1 MRRVFLAA
9 WAGVFALAVA
19 AIPSQAAIKGDY
31 VEVRSADVFTG
42 PCFANSQVGLEGDQ
56 AILAWR
62 IKQGEWNGVN
72 LNGLGVVAVVRA
84 KATLGDPYHN
94 PYPAES
100 VLIVDQR
107 ATGAQRKAL
116 EEFAKSAGGHLLDH
130 VVLVE
135 AAPIRM
141 AIGEGMEHGTVSLT
155 AGNLAAVKTRSLCSG
170 DDLCGNEEIYYP
182 PLTQLAHSMPA
193 YAEVDS
199 FSGNGLGVVWNRL
212 GARSAFVGNFTL

>member
-1 MRRVFLAA
+1 MRRVFLAVC
-9 WAGVFALAVA
+9 AGVFAIAVA
-19 AIPSQAAIKGDY
+19 AIPSQAVIKGDY

-42 PCFANSQVGLEGDQ
+42 PCFANSQVGLEGNQ

-62 IKQGEWNGVN
+62 VKQGEWNGVS
-72 LNGLGVVAVVRA
+72 LNGLGVVAVVKA
-84 KATLGDPYHN
+84 QATLGDPYHN

-100 VLIVDQR
+100 ILIVDQR
-107 ATGAQRKAL
+107 ATTAQRKAL

-141 AIGEGMEHGTVSLT
+141 AVGEGVEHGSVSLS
-155 AGNLAAVKTRSLCSG
+155 AGNLASIKTRSLCAG
-170 DDLCGNEEIYYP
+170 DDICGNEEIYYP
-182 PLTQLAHSMPA
+182 PLTALAHSMPA

-199 FSGNGLGVVWNRL
+199 FSGQGLGVVWNRL
-212 GARSAFVGNFTL
+212 GARSAFVGTFTQ

>member
-62 IKQGEWNGVN
+62 IKQGEWNGVS
-72 LNGLGVVAVVRA
+72 LNGLGVVAVVKA

-212 GARSAFVGNFTL
+212 GARSAFVGNFTR